1 MFGPVAREVLAFGT
15 VAFAVFGSVRHRA
28 ESNMSQL
35 NYAKQ
40 GSELLSS
47 QQALSTLSNQG
58 MCSMYLVIITG
69 AVAFLI
75 SLPRTLDRLAWMGL
89 LSAAV
94 ITLAGFIAMIGAG
107 ANPVPG
113 RSLTVTAS
121 SNFFDAFLA
130 VTNPVGTFLCL
141 RVT

>member
-1 MFGPVAREVLAFGT
+1 
-15 VAFAVFGSVRHRA
+15 
-28 ESNMSQL
+28 
-35 NYAKQ
+35 
-40 GSELLSS
+40 
-47 QQALSTLSNQG
+47 

-69 AVAFLI
+69 AIAFFI

-113 RSLTVTAS
+113 RSLTATSS

-130 VTNPVGTFLCL
+130 VTNPVGTLCL